1 MSIYY
6 ILPKSSIHFICL
18 FFSALSLNCLIILEL
33 FRAHTIAKRNLKI
46 VLGIFISKW
55 LVTSTV
61 KELSISVH
69 KYPAIETNENVD
81 TKYPN

>member
-18 FFSALSLNCLIILEL
+18 FFSALLLNCLIILEL

-55 LVTSTV
+55 MVTSTV